1 MCVSV
6 SCSSHL
12 YGVHYIGRRE
22 RWRVLPD
29 MGPKLSINFSPLIAA
44 FSDQQ
49 TLSLTEIPLYL
60 PWISAISLFI
70 LLKQSS

>member
-1 MCVSV
+1 MYVV
-6 SCSSHL
+6 
-12 YGVHYIGRRE
+12 VHIYMEYTIGRRE

-70 LLKQSS
+70 LLNRSS